1 MFLKSEFSQQTDLCK
16 LESLS
21 NITNKYGLVQ
31 KSIRAKEHKAMGLIE
46 NLKSILVAT
55 HEFSQTSFNPR
66 HL

>member
-21 NITNKYGLVQ
+21 NITNKYGLIQ
-31 KSIRAKEHKAMGLIE
+31 KSIRAKEQKAIGLIE
-46 NLKSILVAT
+46 NIKSILVAT
-55 HEFSQTSFNPR
+55 HEFSETGFNPH